1 MESNQN
7 EGKEEESNNIT
18 ETKKEEIENNKENNF
33 DYLNNYISP
42 LTTDYL
48 LKDSL
53 NLNLGAFDN
62 YDSSY
67 EKFDFL
73 NNPVLSDST
82 KVFLTSYASNERPEL
97 NDYTKAYL
105 NSLEDTSNETRPELS
120 NLTKEYLSQNVD
132 KDDKKNEE
140 DNQNEE

>member
-1 MESNQN
+1 MELNKK
-7 EGKEEESNNIT
+7 EGESNNIT
-18 ETKKEEIENNKENNF
+18 DTKKEESENKENNF

-140 DNQNEE
+140 GNQNEH